1 MNLNIKGLVS
11 APHTPFNADGSL
23 APEQVA
29 PQADWL
35 VRSGVVGAFI
45 GGTTGEWCSMTT
57 DERKVLFDAWGQSDA
72 KIARIGHVGHNC
84 QQDAVALATHAAWC
98 GFDAISGVAPSF
110 LKPGSA
116 QAVAD
121 YFAPI
126 AAAGDG
132 LPFYIYHI
140 PGLSGVT
147 VPAHEQVEAC
157 AKHVPHFAGF
167 KFTDPDLFAY
177 ARCMQRYGDRFEF
190 MWGVDEILLA
200 ALPYGARSA
209 VGSTYN
215 YAAPLYHN
223 MIAAYHAGD
232 QERARHEAGR
242 SVALVDL
249 LLEFGVMQAG
259 KALMTLRGVECG
271 PTRLP
276 VPPLSEAKR
285 EELFDRV
292 RASGLLDDIADS
304 VPIGNT
310 RRQPTPAKST
320 L

>member
-1 MNLNIKGLVS
+1 MGLGIKGLVS
-11 APHTPFNADGSL
+11 APHTPFHTDGSL

-57 DERKVLFDAWGQSDA
+57 DERKALFDAWGQSDA
-72 KIARIGHVGHNC
+72 KITRIAHVGHNC
-84 QQDAVALATHAAWC
+84 QQDAAALAAHAAKL
-98 GFDAISGVAPSF
+98 GYDAVSAVAPSF

-126 AAAGDG
+126 AAAADG
-132 LPFYIYHI
+132 LPFYVYHI
-140 PGLSGVT
+140 PGLSGVS
-147 VPAHEQVEAC
+147 VPAHEQVTAC
-157 AKHVPHFAGF
+157 AEYVPHFAGF

-200 ALPYGARSA
+200 ALPYGAQSA

-215 YAAPLYHN
+215 YAAPIYNN
-223 MIAAYHAGD
+223 MIAAYRAGD
-232 QERARHEAGR
+232 AEAARRDAGR

-249 LLEFGVMQAG
+249 LLEYGVMQAG

-276 VPPLSEAKR
+276 VPPITEAKR
-285 EELFDRV
+285 DELFDRIQE
-292 RASGLLDDIADS
+292 AGLLDEAPTTTSADNGRLS
-304 VPIGNT
+304 S
-310 RRQPTPAKST
+310 TPSQ
-320 L
+320 

>member
-1 MNLNIKGLVS
+1 MGLDIKGLIS
-11 APHTPFNADGSL
+11 APHTPFQADGSL
-23 APEQVA
+23 APDQVA

-57 DERKVLFDAWGQSDA
+57 DERKTLFDAWGQSGA
-72 KIARIGHVGHNC
+72 KIARIAHVGHNC
-84 QQDAVALATHAAWC
+84 QQDAAALSAHAAKL
-98 GFDAISGVAPSF
+98 GFDAVSAVAPSF

-132 LPFYIYHI
+132 LPFYVYHI
-140 PGLSGVT
+140 PGLSGVS
-147 VPAHEQVEAC
+147 VPAHDQVAAC
-157 AKHVPHFAGF
+157 AQHVPHFAGF

-177 ARCMQRYGDRFEF
+177 ARCMQRFGDRFEF

-200 ALPYGARSA
+200 ALPYGAQSA

-215 YAAPLYHN
+215 YAAPIYN
-223 MIAAYHAGD
+223 SMIACYRAGD
-232 QERARHEAGR
+232 HDGARREAGR
-242 SVALVDL
+242 SVALVEL
-249 LLEFGVMQAG
+249 LLEYGVMQAG
-259 KALMTLRGVECG
+259 KALMTLCGVECG

-276 VPPLSEAKR
+276 VPPITDAKR
-285 EELFDRV
+285 AELFERV
-292 RASGLLDDIADS
+292 QKSGLLDDVSRAASADNGRLQS
-304 VPIGNT
+304 T
-310 RRQPTPAKST
+310 PTQ
-320 L
+320 

>member
-1 MNLNIKGLVS
+1 MVLDIKGLIS

-23 APEQVA
+23 APQQVA

-35 VRSGVVGAFI
+35 VKSGVVGAFI

-57 DERKVLFDAWGQSDA
+57 DERKVLFDAWSQADA
-72 KIARIGHVGHNC
+72 KITRIGHVGHNS
-84 QQDAVALATHAAWC
+84 QQDAAALAAHAAKC

-140 PGLSGVT
+140 PGLSGVG

-157 AKHVPHFAGF
+157 AKGVPHFAGF

-177 ARCMQRYGDRFEF
+177 ARCMQRFGDRFEF

-200 ALPYGARSA
+200 ALPYGAQSA

-215 YAAPLYHN
+215 YAAPIYNH
-223 MIAAYHAGD
+223 MIAAYRAGD
-232 QERARHEAGR
+232 MARARHEAGR

-249 LLEFGVMQAG
+249 LLEYGVMQAG

-276 VPPLSEAKR
+276 VPPITEAKR
-285 EELFDRV
+285 DELFERV
-292 RASGLLDDIADS
+292 QKSGLLDDVPDS
-304 VPIGNT
+304 PAAGSD
-310 RRQPTPAKST
+310 RLQATPAK
-320 L
+320 

>member
-1 MNLNIKGLVS
+1 MGLGIKGLVS
-11 APHTPFNADGSL
+11 APHTPFHSDSTL

-29 PQADWL
+29 PLADWL
-35 VRSGVVGAFI
+35 VTSGVVGAFI

-57 DERKVLFDAWGQSDA
+57 DERKELFDAWAQSDA
-72 KIARIGHVGHNC
+72 KIARIAHVGHNC
-84 QQDAVALATHAAWC
+84 QQDAAALATHAAKL
-98 GFDAISGVAPSF
+98 GLDAISGVAPSF

-116 QAVAD
+116 RAVAD

-147 VPAHEQVEAC
+147 VPAQEQIAAC
-157 AKHVPHFAGF
+157 AEHVPHFAGF

-190 MWGVDEILLA
+190 MWGVDEILLS
-200 ALPYGARSA
+200 ALPYGAQSA

-215 YAAPLYHN
+215 YAAPIYNN
-223 MIAAYHAGD
+223 MIAAYRAGD

-249 LLEFGVMQAG
+249 LLEYGVMQAG

-276 VPPLSEAKR
+276 VPPITESKR
-285 EELFDRV
+285 DELFERIQE
-292 RASGLLDDIADS
+292 SGLLDEVAS
-304 VPIGNT
+304 TASAGNSRLHT
-310 RRQPTPAKST
+310 HPTP
-320 L
+320 